1 MAQMSV
7 EMKEERNRLL
17 RESVKKIASTKV
29 AKRAAE
35 IDQAGIFPWD
45 MVELFGQQGFL
56 SIMLPES
63 HGGMDG
69 DITAFCIIAEE
80 IAYAC
85 GSSALTMLAHSVGL
99 IPLMVAGNDEQ
110 KARFYHRVAKDRALA
125 AFALTEPEAGSDAA
139 SLKTTAELKGASYL
153 LNGRKCMVTNG
164 GAADLYA
171 VFVTTRPGERTKG
184 ISVFMV
190 EKDTAGLTIGK
201 REEKMGMHGSD
212 TTDLIFENAA
222 VPKENLLGKEG
233 GGWEIAMLTLNLSRP
248 AIGALALGIAQGA
261 LDFALDYTT
270 KRVQFGQTL
279 ADFQGVQFILADMA
293 MHIEAARALVYKAAA
308 LLDQKVY
315 EKDTMSALGV
325 DKFSAMAKCFASD
338 VAIQVTADA
347 VQVLGGYGYLKDY
360 PVERMM
366 RDAKVTQIFEG
377 SNQVQRVIIARD
389 LLRKV

>member
-17 RESVKKIASTKV
+17 RESVKKIAATKV

-35 IDQAGIFPWD
+35 IDRAGVFPWD
-45 MVELFGQQGFL
+45 MVELFGQQGL
-56 SIMLPES
+56 LAVMLPEGA
-63 HGGMDG
+63 GGMDG
-69 DITAFCIIAEE
+69 DITAFCIITEE

-99 IPLMVAGNDEQ
+99 IPLMVAGSDEQ
-110 KARFYHRVAKDRALA
+110 KKRFYHRVAKEQALA
-125 AFALTEPEAGSDAA
+125 AFALTEAEAGSDAA
-139 SLKTTAELKGASYL
+139 SLKTTAELKGDSYF

-190 EKDTAGLTIGK
+190 EKDTPGLTIGK

-212 TTDLIFENAA
+212 TTDLIFENAS
-222 VPKENLLGKEG
+222 VPKANLLGKEG
-233 GGWEIAMLTLNLSRP
+233 GGWETAMMTLNLSRP

-293 MHIEAARALVYKAAA
+293 MQIEAARALVYKAAA

-315 EKDTMSALGV
+315 ERDKMSALGV